1 MEIDYQIFMML
12 GFVLVQSLAAVKYF
26 VGLQT
31 RIAVLEH
38 SHDMLDDT
46 LKEIKQDVKELLRAV
61 AP

>member
-1 MEIDYQIFMML
+1 MEIDYQVFMMI
-12 GFVLVQSLAAVKYF
+12 GFLMVQSIAAVKYF

-31 RIAVLEH
+31 RIAVLEA
-38 SHDMLDDT
+38 SHETLDDT